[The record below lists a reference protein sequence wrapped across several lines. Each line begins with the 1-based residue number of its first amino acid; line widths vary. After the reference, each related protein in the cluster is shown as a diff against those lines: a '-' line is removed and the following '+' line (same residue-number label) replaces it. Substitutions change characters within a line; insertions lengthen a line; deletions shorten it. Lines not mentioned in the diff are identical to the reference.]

1 MGTWD
6 TSIEGND
13 TFQDV
18 YSNFMERYNSGD
30 EPRQIKQD
38 ILSDFADYFA
48 DTDDH
53 NNALFGL
60 SKGLW
65 ETKSLDKETLDKV
78 SQIITTEND
87 LKLCRDLGAT
97 DDIIKKRKDRL
108 DKFLKT
114 ISTEKEKPKRRI
126 KKKFEFEKRTVVK
139 LTSPDGKKTL
149 DIGEEFGDMKYIH
162 TSGLLM
168 WDNGGGSVLYFS
180 QPNQDI
186 SAKWIN
192 NGTLEITHDKSIVFS
207 KKDEKAYFMGDEVKI
222 KYTEK

>member
-6 TSIEGND
+6 ISIEAND
-13 TFQDV
+13 TFQDI

-30 EPRQIKQD
+30 DPRQIKLD

-78 SQIITTEND
+78 KQIITSESD
-87 LKLCRDLGAT
+87 LGLWRDLGAT

-108 DKFLKT
+108 NKFLKT
-114 ISTEKEKPKRRI
+114 ISTERDKPKRRI
-126 KKKFEFEKRTVVK
+126 KKKFEFEKKELVK
-139 LTSPDGKKTL
+139 LPSPDGKKTL
-149 DIGEEFGDMKYIH
+149 DIGEEFGDKKYIH

-168 WDNGGGSVLYFS
+168 WDHGGGSVLYFS

-186 SAKWIN
+186 SAKWIDN
-192 NGTLEITHDKSIVFS
+192 WTLEITHDQNIVFS
-207 KKDEKAYFMGDEVKI
+207 KKDEKAFFMGDEVII
-222 KYTEK
+222 KYREK

>member
-13 TFQDV
+13 TFQDI

-30 EPRQIKQD
+30 DPRQIKRD

-87 LKLCRDLGAT
+87 LKLWRDLGAT

-126 KKKFEFEKRTVVK
+126 NKKFEFEKRTLVK

-149 DIGEEFGDMKYIH
+149 D
-162 TSGLLM
+162 
-168 WDNGGGSVLYFS
+168 S